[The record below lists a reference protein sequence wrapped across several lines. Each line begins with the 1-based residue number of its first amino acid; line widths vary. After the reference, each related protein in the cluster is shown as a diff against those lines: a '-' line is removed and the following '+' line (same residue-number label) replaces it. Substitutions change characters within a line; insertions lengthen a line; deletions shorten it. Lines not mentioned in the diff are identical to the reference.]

1 MLKNLKSIFIV
12 EDETPKAKPTK
23 EQKANAPKAPAASS
37 TPAQK
42 PASSAPRSGKVTS
55 KFVDILLGAME
66 KANLDGFDYLEYKKS
81 LKSLQKMNMD
91 EATAYQSAFAMAQ
104 TMNATPA
111 HLVQTAEHY
120 LNVLQQEEEKF
131 ERALENQQENRIG
144 NKKQEK
150 QKLAEMIKSK
160 EEQIKQLQ
168 AEIKQHQA
176 QLGKLDGEIQK
187 AVTTIE
193 NTKGD
198 FFASYQSLTQQIKAD
213 VEKMKK
219 YLK

>member
-1 MLKNLKSIFIV
+1 MLKNLKSLFIV
-12 EDETPKAKPTK
+12 EEETPKTKSSGKAKETASKSKATPAKPAATSSPTRK
-23 EQKANAPKAPAASS
+23 GQIKA
-37 TPAQK
+37 
-42 PASSAPRSGKVTS
+42 
-55 KFVDILLGAME
+55 KFTDILLGAME

-91 EATAYQSAFAMAQ
+91 EATSFQSAYAMAQ

-120 LNVLQQEEEKF
+120 LKVLLDEEQKF
-131 ERALENQQENRIG
+131 EQALENQQESRIG
-144 NKKQEK
+144 NKRKEK
-150 QKLAEMIKSK
+150 ENLAAQIKSK

-168 AEIKQHQA
+168 ADIEKSKT
-176 QLGKLDGEIQK
+176 QLGKLDKEIQN
-187 AVTTIE
+187 AVQSIE
-193 NTKGD
+193 TTKGD
-198 FFASYQSLTQQIKAD
+198 FIASYQNLTDQIKSD